1 MMRVWSKKVFII
13 ISVSDKKTKYAGTS
27 HVGMYCKVLYS
38 SGSKKRGDSLEV
50 LVTCGHRLCVRYIF
64 SFPQWQRVV
73 WLVSSNDFASN
84 GCSSSIFLESTG
96 LSD

>member
-1 MMRVWSKKVFII
+1 MRVWSKKLLII

-27 HVGMYCKVLYS
+27 HVGMYYKVLCS
-38 SGSKKRGDSLEV
+38 FGSKKGSDSLEV

-64 SFPQWQRVV
+64 NFPQWQRAV
-73 WLVSSNDFASN
+73 WLASSNDFASN
-84 GCSSSIFLESTG
+84 GCSSSIFLESSG